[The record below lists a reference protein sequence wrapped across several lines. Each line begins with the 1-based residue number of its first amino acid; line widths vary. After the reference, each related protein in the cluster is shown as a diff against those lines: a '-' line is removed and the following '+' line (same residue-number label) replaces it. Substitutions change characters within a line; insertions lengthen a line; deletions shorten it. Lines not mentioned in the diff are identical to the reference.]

1 MSGLGAYVHNGDCGF
16 ESYLEIRGEFF
27 RLRTEYGNRTDGFWS
42 VTDWLVTDHL
52 QWRYRYALCMC
63 SVFTDRSTFLM
74 YQIVKFLIYK
84 TLKTRVKLKC
94 SLFSL
99 SLILSLSLN
108 SRAVLSFSL
117 LWTLSSYTLTLLVS
131 SLNSIATSLN
141 LNPSPNFPS
150 KLRRKKMG
158 VVVAALISH
167 QILVGYYRNNIEP
180 TDVIGKT

>member
-42 VTDWLVTDHL
+42 VTDWLVTNHL

-63 SVFTDRSTFLM
+63 SVFTDRPTFLM

-99 SLILSLSLN
+99 YLSFFLFLSTLVLYSHSLFSELSHLTLSLS
-108 SRAVLSFSL
+108 
-117 LWTLSSYTLTLLVS
+117 
-131 SLNSIATSLN
+131 
-141 LNPSPNFPS
+141 
-150 KLRRKKMG
+150 
-158 VVVAALISH
+158 
-167 QILVGYYRNNIEP
+167 
-180 TDVIGKT
+180 